1 MQLLENSARD
11 DFARVGACTDG
22 RIMWG
27 ERERDRDSQKQKQ
40 RERERET
47 LRERDREREQ
57 NS

>member
-27 ERERDRDSQKQKQ
+27 EREREKEILRNRS